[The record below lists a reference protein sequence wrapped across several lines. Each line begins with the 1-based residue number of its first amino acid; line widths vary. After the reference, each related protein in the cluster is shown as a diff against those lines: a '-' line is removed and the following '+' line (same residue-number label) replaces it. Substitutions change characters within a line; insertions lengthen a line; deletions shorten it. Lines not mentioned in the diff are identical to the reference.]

1 MSAGVGTCGP
11 LTQHSIQA
19 QRMHSHH
26 PLSPRLPEVRAA
38 SHGPALPDHGDAVV
52 MLDLLWRAEAALRNY
67 SAYIVQLILRALPRP
82 LTAMSRV
89 LDFGCG
95 VGTIG
100 AMLMDRT
107 KLRLDGVESDAAIR
121 AHIRDKGFNVYA
133 SLAEVNELYD
143 VVLCVNVL
151 EHIEDDRA
159 ALRQLHHVLKDDGVL
174 VLYVPAFRILWSTM
188 DDLAGHYRRYTRSA
202 LERTVIEC
210 GFRIHASRYC
220 DAAGF
225 FASLLY
231 RLVAR
236 TERPPSLQA
245 LRLYDRV
252 GVPVTRLLDAV
263 LHGCFGKNVLVCAKK
278 DAK

>member
-1 MSAGVGTCGP
+1 
-11 LTQHSIQA
+11 
-19 QRMHSHH
+19 MHSHH
-26 PLSPRLPEVRAA
+26 PMSPRLPGVRADPD
-38 SHGPALPDHGDAVV
+38 GPPLPDHEGSLV

-67 SAYIVQLILRALPRP
+67 SAYIVQLIRRALPRP
-82 LTAMSRV
+82 LATMSRV

-100 AMLMDRT
+100 ALLVDRT
-107 KLRLDGVESDAAIR
+107 KLRLDGVESDPAIR
-121 AHIRDKGFNVYA
+121 ALITDKGFNVYA
-133 SLAEVNELYD
+133 SLAQVDELYD
-143 VVLCVNVL
+143 LVLCVNVL
-151 EHIEDDRA
+151 EHIADDSA

-202 LERTVIEC
+202 LERTVIDC

-236 TERPPSLQA
+236 TERPPSLQS

-263 LHGCFGKNVLVCAKK
+263 VHGCFGKNVLICATRRQQPSRSLP
-278 DAK
+278 